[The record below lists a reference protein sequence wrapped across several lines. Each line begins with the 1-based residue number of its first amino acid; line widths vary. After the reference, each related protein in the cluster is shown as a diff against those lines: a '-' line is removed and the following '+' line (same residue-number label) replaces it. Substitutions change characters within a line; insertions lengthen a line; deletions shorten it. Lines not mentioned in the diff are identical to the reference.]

1 MKSKI
6 LFSTLSILVFITAIY
21 PTHLASAGKPDL
33 IIHLINVLPYY
44 KPCTSDN
51 IEFQITVKNIGTAN
65 ANASVVGVR
74 VGGGSIRPLPV
85 PAINPGKT
93 QTVYLRNIKLS
104 TPQKYRITAYADHN
118 NQINEQ
124 NEGNNSKFKS
134 FEVIHGSADLAID
147 KIYINPT
154 DPIINANITAYL
166 KVKNIGSCKSEASV
180 VALRIGGSTTLHT
193 YPVPELG
200 VNADHL
206 VRRNFVLKNAG
217 NFRIT
222 AYCDHQNQVSESNE
236 NNNSKYHSF
245 RVRGSGVSTGW
256 LSDLVISVLSI
267 TPSKPRTSD
276 NINFQITVKN
286 IGTADA
292 NASVVGVRV
301 GGGSIRT
308 LPVPAINLGKTQ
320 TVYLRNIKLSTP
332 QNYRVTAYADYS
344 KQVNERD
351 ENNNSK
357 YKSFTVVR

>member
-6 LFSTLSILVFITAIY
+6 LFSTLSILVLITAIY
-21 PTHLASAGKPDL
+21 PTHLVSASKPDL

-51 IEFQITVKNIGTAN
+51 IEFQITVKNIGTAD
-65 ANASVVGVR
+65 ASASVVGVR
-74 VGGGSIRPLPV
+74 VGGGSIRTLPV
-85 PAINPGKT
+85 PAINQGRT

-104 TPQKYRITAYADHN
+104 TPQNYRVTAYADYN
-118 NQINEQ
+118 NQVNEQ
-124 NEGNNSKFKS
+124 NEGNNSKYKS
-134 FEVIHGSADLAID
+134 FEVINGSVDLAID

-154 DPIINANITAYL
+154 DPTTNGNITAYV
-166 KVKNIGSCKSEASV
+166 KVKNIGSCKSEVSV
-180 VALRIGGSTTLHT
+180 VALRIGGSSTLHT
-193 YPVPELG
+193 FPVPELR
-200 VNADHL
+200 VNADHM
-206 VRRNFVLKNAG
+206 VSRNFVLNTAG

-236 NNNSKYHSF
+236 MNNSKYHSF

-256 LSDLVISVLSI
+256 LSDLVISVINI
-267 TPSKPRTSD
+267 TPSNPRTSD
-276 NINFQITVKN
+276 NIEFQITVKN

-308 LPVPAINLGKTQ
+308 FPVPAINQGRTQ
-320 TVYLRNIKLSTP
+320 TVYLRNITLSTP
-332 QNYRVTAYADYS
+332 QNYRVTAYADYN